1 MKAFV
6 SLWSADPLDIGGD
19 IDRVAGH
26 ADGFHID
33 VTDGH
38 LTPQLLFGPDFVAA
52 VRKRTELAIEVHL
65 MVTNADVW
73 IGPFLEAGADI
84 VTVHRRST
92 RDLPATLA
100 RVADGGATPGLAV
113 ETHEPV
119 GDVSALAGAF
129 DRLLLMGTEIGVKGV
144 EVDPLV
150 YGRIGEGRRAAGGHG
165 RLRPLRGRRDQAAH
179 GRAHGGGGRRRRDPR
194 QPRLRRP
201 RPRRPSVLAARPPLS
216 RVPAVRSGLRPSRGS
231 RGGCRGSPPAARA
244 VRR

>member
-6 SLWSADPLDIGGD
+6 SLWSADPLDVGRD
-19 IDRVAGH
+19 IDRVAAH

-65 MVTNADVW
+65 MVTDADAW

-100 RVADGGATPGLAV
+100 RVADGGGTPGLAV
-113 ETHEPV
+113 ETREPV
-119 GDVSALAGAF
+119 GDVTALAGAF

-144 EVDPLV
+144 EVDPRV
-150 YGRIGEGRRAAGGHG
+150 YGRIGEAVALREGMGGFELFVDGGIREHTVALMAAAGADGVI
-165 RLRPLRGRRDQAAH
+165 P
-179 GRAHGGGGRRRRDPR
+179 
-194 QPRLRRP
+194 
-201 RPRRPSVLAARPPLS
+201 
-216 RVPAVRSGLRPSRGS
+216 GS
-231 RGGCRGSPPAARA
+231 LVYGAPDPAARLSWLHGL
-244 VRR
+244 R